1 MSSDLKK
8 DPLVDSFLS
17 ALRLEKGLSENTIK
31 AYSNDCQD
39 FNKWLFSNKKYR
51 AVAATEADIENYLK
65 HLRIIDLSNSS
76 INRKLSSL
84 KNFFNYLSKTKL
96 LKSNPVMNI
105 SGPKNSKVLPKSLS
119 IIDVN
124 SLIEAPDCSNFIGLR
139 DRAMIEL
146 MYATGVRISEL
157 INLEY
162 SNIDLNRSL
171 IKVMGKGGKERMIPF
186 GDDALTWLINYIEF
200 RRKNNLSLNSRDFFI
215 SQQGKKITRQ
225 AFWHRIKI
233 YLKVSG
239 LSMDVSPHTLRHAFA
254 THLLNNGAD
263 LRSVQMLLGHSD
275 LSTTQIY
282 THIAKQRLS
291 DMVKQHHPRG

>member
-65 HLRIIDLSNSS
+65 HLRVIDLSNSS

-84 KNFFNYLSKTKL
+84 KHFFNYLSKTKL
-96 LKSNPVMNI
+96 LKSNPVINI

>member
-17 ALRLEKGLSENTIK
+17 VLRLEKGLSENTIK

-39 FNKWLFSNKKYR
+39 FNKWLFSNKRYR

-65 HLRIIDLSNSS
+65 HLRIIGLSNSS

-84 KNFFNYLSKTKL
+84 KHFFNYLSKTKL

>member
-17 ALRLEKGLSENTIK
+17 SLRLEKGLSENTIK
-31 AYSNDCQD
+31 AYSNDCQA
-39 FNKWLFSNKKYR
+39 FKKWLFLNKIYGLMDS
-51 AVAATEADIENYLK
+51 TESDIENYLK
-65 HLRIIDLSNSS
+65 YLKGLNLSNST

-84 KNFFNYLSKTKL
+84 KHFFNYLSKTKL
-96 LKSNPVMNI
+96 LKFNPVINI
-105 SGPKNSKVLPKSLS
+105 SGPKKSMPIPKSLS

-124 SLIEAPDCSNFIGLR
+124 SLIDAPDCSNFIGLR

-146 MYATGVRISEL
+146 LYATGVRISEL

-186 GDDALTWLINYIEF
+186 GDDALSWLINYIEF

-233 YLKVSG
+233 YLKASG

>member
-39 FNKWLFSNKKYR
+39 FNKWLFSNKRYR

-65 HLRIIDLSNSS
+65 HLRIIGLSNSS

-84 KNFFNYLSKTKL
+84 KHFFNYLSKTKL

-171 IKVMGKGGKERMIPF
+171 IKVMGKGEKERMIPF

>member
-65 HLRIIDLSNSS
+65 HLRVIDLSNSS

-84 KNFFNYLSKTKL
+84 KHFFNYLSKTKL

-171 IKVMGKGGKERMIPF
+171 IKVMGKGEKERMIPF

>member
-17 ALRLEKGLSENTIK
+17 SLRLEKGLSENTIK

-39 FNKWLFSNKKYR
+39 FNKWLFTNKRYR

-65 HLRIIDLSNSS
+65 HLRVIDLSNSS

-84 KNFFNYLSKTKL
+84 KHFFNYLSKTKL

-233 YLKVSG
+233 YLKASG

>member
-39 FNKWLFSNKKYR
+39 FNKWLSSNKKYR

-65 HLRIIDLSNSS
+65 HLRVIDLSNSS

-84 KNFFNYLSKTKL
+84 KHFFNHLSKTKL